1 MYRARLAA
9 VLIAIA
15 TFPVLANDGWVSG
28 NGLLADFQATDQFQ
42 KGYAM
47 GFAVAMF
54 DASDGTNHC
63 APPGLTQGQ
72 IRMVAQ
78 RYLESNPQMLHEP
91 ARPLLLLA
99 YREAFPC
106 STD

>member
-9 VLIAIA
+9 VLFAIA
-15 TFPVLANDGWVSG
+15 ALPALAMNGWVSG
-28 NGLLADFQATDQFQ
+28 NALLADFQATDHFK

-47 GFAVAMF
+47 GYAVAMF

-63 APPGLTQGQ
+63 SPPGLTQGQ

-78 RYLESNPQMLHEP
+78 RFLEANPQMLHEP

-99 YREAFPC
+99 YRGAFPC
-106 STD
+106 ETD